1 MSHPLGEEL
10 AKVHHPTGYL
20 TVCSHTFARN
30 IIEFIK
36 VISLNTYFSVMTEDG
51 ATVEWA
57 VILRI
62 VQPTLQVMRVYT
74 AQADTDNMGR
84 GVMKLPNKITL
95 ANQAQCNVKRDR
107 GEKLLVSNLLPR
119 IESDTVT
126 VKVEANY
133 LGVIPLFVV
142 RK

>member
-1 MSHPLGEEL
+1 
-10 AKVHHPTGYL
+10 
-20 TVCSHTFARN
+20 
-30 IIEFIK
+30 
-36 VISLNTYFSVMTEDG
+36 MTEDG

-62 VQPTLQVMRVYT
+62 VQPTLQVVRVYT

-95 ANQAQCNVKRDR
+95 ANQAQCNVERDR